1 LSGGKRRLSASF
13 TLAEPPRPL
22 SGRLTNVA
30 RSAWFPLESEGRHSH
45 AIANRERAR
54 INSDTMIVMLSASA
68 RHAVALVIA
77 REKRE
82 IQ

>member
-1 LSGGKRRLSASF
+1 VADGNVGQLHLGGAAAPAFQAPYECRAS
-13 TLAEPPRPL
+13 RP
-22 SGRLTNVA
+22 A
-30 RSAWFPLESEGRHSH
+30 AWFPLESEGRHSH